1 METGPAR
8 LESVQA
14 RLAQCLYL
22 MGSSRTNQA
31 WYLFGTTAQLILSL
45 GLHSKRHSRTSH
57 TGKGLIE
64 AECQKRVFWSAYT
77 LDKYFNI
84 ILGRP
89 GIFRDED
96 VDQELPARINDS
108 ELGTDNFRPRS
119 GWNQC
124 IMDAPVYHIKYVRPV
139 SPISTP
145 CTIQISNSSDQYLQ
159 IVPHYKWNLQ
169 RHVFHPSKIT
179 RGATG
184 IRRTTDG

>member
-1 METGPAR
+1 METGTAR

-57 TGKGLIE
+57 TGNGLIE
-64 AECQKRVFWSAYT
+64 AECQRRVFWSAYI

-89 GIFRDED
+89 GMFRDED
-96 VDQELPARINDS
+96 VDQQLPSRMNDS
-108 ELGTDNFRPRS
+108 ELGLNKDRPRS

-124 IMDAPVYHIKYVRPV
+124 IMDAPVYHIKYVYPV
-139 SPISTP
+139 SLISTR
-145 CTIQISNSSDQYLQ
+145 CKFEI
-159 IVPHYKWNLQ
+159 
-169 RHVFHPSKIT
+169 
-179 RGATG
+179 
-184 IRRTTDG
+184 